1 MKSVS
6 VRVSTVGETK
16 PEDQKLFSEWSWAAR
31 EINCFDPE
39 VMGYPRTVLL
49 CAEAKGGP
57 LLYMPLQSVLMMESL
72 APQPGLSP
80 RQEALALRQI
90 SRAVE
95 QIAQHTQHREAYFLC
110 KDERV
115 VKIAAAHG
123 YEVLSGYTVLRKKII
138 PEDVT
143 QRV

>member
-1 MKSVS
+1 MKPVS

-16 PEDQKLFSEWSWAAR
+16 PEDQKLFSEWVWAAR
-31 EINCFDPE
+31 EINCFD
-39 VMGYPRTVLL
+39 VDVLTYPRTIML
-49 CAEAKGGP
+49 CAEQSDKP
-57 LLYMPLQSVLMMESL
+57 ILFMPLQSVLMMESL

-95 QIAQHTQHREAYFLC
+95 QIAQDSLHRETYFLC

-115 VKIAAAHG
+115 VTIAAAHG
-123 YEVLSGYTVLRKKII
+123 YEVLQGYTILRKKMKN
-138 PEDVT
+138 EQVK
-143 QRV
+143 